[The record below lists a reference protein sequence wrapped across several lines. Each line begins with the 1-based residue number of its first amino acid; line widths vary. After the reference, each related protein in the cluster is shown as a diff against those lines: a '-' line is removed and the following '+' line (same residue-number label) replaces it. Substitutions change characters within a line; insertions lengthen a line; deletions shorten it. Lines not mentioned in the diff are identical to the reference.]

1 MKTHPLSL
9 VRLALAV
16 ALLLTLGASAAGAQ
30 VNLLTNP
37 GFESPFNAVGGNALV
52 NVAQGWTPW
61 HIPQS
66 AGDTASQNVQP
77 EYYPSSNTSDSLG
90 VPRIRSGSDGQQFS
104 AFFATFQGGVFQRVT
119 GVQPGTQLRFSIF
132 AHVWSSSF
140 DDPDL
145 SDEDGGVLVQV
156 GIDPTGG
163 EDGESAS
170 IIWSSA
176 TQLYDAFN
184 EYSVTANASGSAVS
198 VWVRASISFPVKNT
212 VVYLDDASLVNAGA
226 PAATTRPPSSPT
238 SVPPSVTPVPPSATP
253 VPATVTTIANV
264 PTNTVA
270 PPTSTPMVAPTFT
283 PAPATNTTAPQ
294 QPTNTTAP
302 AQPTNTTA
310 PAQPTSTPE
319 QINTAVPPTVEA
331 PAASATPVPA
341 QPSNTPVPIN
351 PGEFPSSI
359 VHTVQRGDTVGRLA
373 NLYGSTVQAI
383 TTANGLN
390 EDALIFVGQNL
401 VIPVRLP
408 APATLTPSPT
418 AQVVVVTATPAPAT
432 TQTPAIQPPVGGT
445 TTYVVQRGDTL
456 RRIAQQFNTTVA
468 ALAQLNGIANVN
480 LIFVGQRLTVPTPGQ
495 SIPTPQPPNP
505 TPAPPPETY
514 RVQPGDNL
522 FRIALRFGVSLQA
535 LAQANNITNTNLVF
549 VGQVLT
555 IPR

>member
-1 MKTHPLSL
+1 MKTHALPP
-9 VRLALAV
+9 VRLALLV
-16 ALLLTLGASAAGAQ
+16 ALLLTLGASIAGAQ
-30 VNLLTNP
+30 ANLLTNP
-37 GFESPFNAVGGNALV
+37 GFESPFNAVGGNAML

-66 AGDTASQNVQP
+66 PGDTASQNVQP

-163 EDGESAS
+163 EDGESTS

-226 PAATTRPPSSPT
+226 PVATTRPPA
-238 SVPPSVTPVPPSATP
+238 SATP
-253 VPATVTTIANV
+253 VPATVTTVANV
-264 PTNTVA
+264 PTNTAA
-270 PPTSTPMVAPTFT
+270 PPTSTQMIAPTFT
-283 PAPATNTTAPQ
+283 AAPATSTPAPQ

-302 AQPTNTTA
+302 SQPTNTTA
-310 PAQPTSTPE
+310 PAQPSSTPE
-319 QINTAVPPTVEA
+319 QINTAVPPTVQA
-331 PAASATPVPA
+331 PVASATPVPV
-341 QPSNTPVPIN
+341 QPSNTAVPIN

-408 APATLTPSPT
+408 APATLTPTPT

-432 TQTPAIQPPVGGT
+432 TQTPQVQPPVGGT

-480 LIFVGQRLTVPTPGQ
+480 LIFVGQQLTVPTPGQ
-495 SIPTPQPPNP
+495 TL
-505 TPAPPPETY
+505 PETY

-549 VGQVLT
+549 VGQVLS